1 MTTKISLQVYN
12 DKIHLIQVQINEDS
26 VDVSFTKA
34 KESLASTF
42 SIEDMRELARFILDN
57 AHKDGVK

>member
-42 SIEDMRELARFILDN
+42 SIEYMRELARFILDN
-57 AHKDGVK
+57 EHEDGVK

>member
-57 AHKDGVK
+57 AHEDGVK